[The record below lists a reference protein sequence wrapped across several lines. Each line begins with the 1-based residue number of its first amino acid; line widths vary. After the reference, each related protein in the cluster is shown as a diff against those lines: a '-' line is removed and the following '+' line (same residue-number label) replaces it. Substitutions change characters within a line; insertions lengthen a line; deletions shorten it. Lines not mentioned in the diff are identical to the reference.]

1 MRRAL
6 VVALALA
13 GCSHPPASDAP
24 VAPLVA
30 ESSDEVV
37 ATVDGRPIYASAVAL
52 PARARGVDRKR
63 ALADLVDAEALAGE
77 AARRGLDRALDV
89 RDETKGAMVR
99 RYLARD
105 FEPSVTPADVPN
117 QVVKRE
123 YQSRLAY
130 LMHATYADVW
140 HFIVPVAPNAS
151 PADKAAARTRAEA
164 LAKQA
169 RGLSLAEFKKLAE
182 DAGLHS
188 EEVVTARDGWV
199 QRSFSEAA
207 FQQLKKP
214 GDVSTSPVATT
225 FGYHVLYLIRYIPP
239 EHVTLAEAAPRI
251 REGVFPE
258 FQRRWFGKL
267 VDEAMASHKVEL
279 HPEHL
284 PK

>member
-6 VVALALA
+6 VVAVALA

-24 VAPLVA
+24 VAPLSA
-30 ESSDEVV
+30 QANDDVV
-37 ATVDGRPIYASAVAL
+37 ATVDGRPIYASAVAMQ
-52 PARARGVDRKR
+52 ARARGVDRKT

-77 AARRGLDRALDV
+77 AARRGLDRDLEV

-99 RYLARD
+99 RYLQRD
-105 FEPSVTPADVPN
+105 FEPSVTPADVPD

-130 LMHATYADVW
+130 LVHDTYADVW

-151 PADKAAARTRAEA
+151 PADKADARTRAEA

-169 RGLSLAEFKKLAE
+169 RGLSLDAFKKLAA

-188 EEVVTARDGWV
+188 EEVVSARDGWV
-199 QRSFSEAA
+199 QRPFSEAA
-207 FQQLKKP
+207 FTQLRKP
-214 GDVSTSPVATT
+214 GDVSTAPVETT
-225 FGYHVLYLIRYIPP
+225 FGFHVLHLIRFIPP
-239 EHVTLAEAAPRI
+239 EHVTLSEAAPKI

-258 FQRRWFGKL
+258 YQRRWFAKL
-267 VDEAMASHKVEL
+267 VDEAMARHKVEL

>member
-6 VVALALA
+6 VVALVLG

-24 VAPLVA
+24 VAPLTA
-30 ESSDEVV
+30 QSSDEVV
-37 ATVDGRPIYASAVAL
+37 ATVDGRPISAAAVAQQ
-52 PARARGVDRKR
+52 ARAHGVDRKT
-63 ALADLVDAEALAGE
+63 ALAELIDAEALAGE
-77 AARRGLDRALDV
+77 AARRGLDRELEV

-99 RYLARD
+99 RYLKRD
-105 FEPSVTPADVPN
+105 FEPSVTPADVPD
-117 QVVKRE
+117 QVVRRE

-130 LMHATYADVW
+130 LVHDTYADVW
-140 HFIVPVAPNAS
+140 HFIVPVAANAS

-164 LAKQA
+164 LARQA
-169 RGLSLAEFKKLAE
+169 RGLSLDAFKKLAE

-199 QRSFSEAA
+199 QRPFSEAA
-207 FQQLKKP
+207 FAQLHKP
-214 GDVSTSPVATT
+214 GDVTSEPAQTT
-225 FGYHVLYLIRYIPP
+225 FGFHVLHLIRFIPP
-239 EHVTLAEAAPRI
+239 EHVTIEQAAPKI

-258 FQRRWFGKL
+258 LQRRWFAKL
-267 VDEAMASHKVEL
+267 VDEAMARHKVEL